1 MIRIESSHTNPKKG
15 KWVPGLKGVLCQR
28 RGSPF
33 EMMERR
39 EGKRVFALI
48 VRKDSCLLEPKPHGT
63 ALLPS
68 IDLAFKAFLPTKPPS
83 TVDPVDS
90 VEV

>member
-1 MIRIESSHTNPKKG
+1 MEFFIVGLKDESWGGVLLLRPTTFMQAFELSQLKEENISLIRIESSHTNPKKG

-39 EGKRVFALI
+39 KKGLCFNCEKRFML
-48 VRKDSCLLEPKPHGT
+48 T
-63 ALLPS
+63 
-68 IDLAFKAFLPTKPPS
+68 
-83 TVDPVDS
+83 
-90 VEV
+90 